1 MNTVR
6 QTVLTSLSAVG
17 AVNEARFYAELFAKE
32 DPERFALILLD
43 PRVLKN
49 PLLEALTSGLQILS
63 NLGLAPILL
72 IGALDEDR
80 TSIRFQ
86 AQRLARDLEGSGV
99 KVAKLNT
106 ATYGLVGELRKR
118 CKSGVIPVLEMT
130 ERRGPMSLP
139 KLVSDLRSAKIVSLQ
154 PSGGLDV
161 DGRRKRNLRLSEV
174 GALIDGGQ
182 LSAGQQAFLR
192 MVQRIELEANEGRRS
207 YVLASPLNLLPELF
221 TAKGSGTLIRRGA
234 EVRRLDALPKG
245 PGLRGAISRA
255 FGKNL
260 RADFVKAP
268 VMSAFLETDYRAGA
282 IFTELAG
289 LPYLSKFWVVP
300 EAQGEGLARDVWD
313 AVTEAVPQ
321 FFWRS
326 RQANPF
332 NDWYLSVCDGMQQS
346 GDWRVFWRGLE
357 APDLPA
363 AISAA
368 ARAPDDFK

>member
-221 TAKGSGTLIRRGA
+221 TAKGSGTLIRRGS

>member
-1 MNTVR
+1 M
-6 QTVLTSLSAVG
+6 LSSLSAVG
-17 AVNEARFYAELFAKE
+17 ATNEARFYADLFAKE
-32 DPERFALILLD
+32 DPERFALVLLD

-49 PLLEALTSGLQILS
+49 PLLEALTSSLQILS

-80 TSIRFQ
+80 TAIRFQ
-86 AQRLARDLEGSGV
+86 SQRLARDLETSGV

-106 ATYGLVGELRKR
+106 ATYGLVAELRRR
-118 CKSGVIPVLEMT
+118 CKSGIIPILEMT
-130 ERRGPMSLP
+130 ERRGPMNLP

-154 PSGGLDV
+154 PSGGLDL
-161 DGRRKRNLRLSEV
+161 DGRRRRNLRLGEV
-174 GALIDGGQ
+174 GALIAGGA
-182 LSAGQQAFLR
+182 LSPGQQAFLR

-207 YVLASPLNLLPELF
+207 YILASPLNLLPELF

-234 EVRRLDALPKG
+234 EVRQLDKLPDG
-245 PGLRGAISRA
+245 PGLRTAISSA
-255 FGKNL
+255 FGKSL
-260 RADFVKAP
+260 RADYLK
-268 VMSAFLETDYRAGA
+268 SDILTAFLEAENRAGA

-313 AVTEAVPQ
+313 AVVEALPQ
-321 FFWRS
+321 FYWRS

-346 GDWRVFWRGLE
+346 GDWRVFWRGLD

-363 AISAA
+363 AIAAA
-368 ARAPDDFK
+368 ARAKDDFS